1 MAEPVYSF
9 VVPIYNEQETL
20 PELYRRL
27 SATMDS
33 LDGPAEAVLVNDGS
47 RDGSYALLLEIAVHD
62 DRFRIV
68 DLSRNFGHQIAVTAG
83 IDHTRGEAV
92 VVMDGDLQDPPEV
105 ALELAARWREGNEV
119 VYGVREHRE
128 GETAF
133 KRATAAGFYRLLRRM
148 TPVEMPADVGDFRLV
163 DRKAVEAFKALRES
177 NRYVRGMFSWIGFR
191 QTGVTY
197 RRDSRYAGATKYP
210 LRKMLKF
217 AVDGVVSFSNVPLRL
232 ATALGLAVSAVAVAG
247 AIASVVLKL
256 AGMDVDPG
264 WTSTIVAMTF
274 LAGVQLLV
282 LGAIGA
288 YIGRIYDEVKR
299 RPLYLVRE
307 LTGFER

>member
-9 VVPIYNEQETL
+9 VVPIYNEQQTL
-20 PELYRRL
+20 PELHRRL
-27 SATMDS
+27 RETMDR

-47 RDGSYALLLEIAVHD
+47 RDGSYALLLDIAAHD
-62 DRFRIV
+62 ERVRVV

-105 ALELAARWREGNEV
+105 ALELAARWREGYDV

-148 TPVEMPADVGDFRLV
+148 TPVDMPADAGDFRLV
-163 DRKAVEAFKALRES
+163 DRKAVEAFKTLRES
-177 NRYVRGMFSWIGFR
+177 NRYVRGMFSWVGFR
-191 QTGVTY
+191 QVGVPY
-197 RRDSRYAGATKYP
+197 KRDSRFAGTTKYP

-217 AVDGVVSFSNVPLRL
+217 AVDGLVSFSNVPLRL
-232 ATALGLAVSAVAVAG
+232 ATAAGLVVSVLAVTGAVASIVLKVTG
-247 AIASVVLKL
+247 VSVV
-256 AGMDVDPG
+256 PG
-264 WTSTIVAMTF
+264 WTSIVVAMTF
-274 LAGVQLLV
+274 LSGVQLLV
-282 LGAIGA
+282 LGTIGA

-307 LTGFER
+307 LHGFDE